1 MSRLWWVSDK
11 GTDDGAGPH
20 TDWGALT
27 ILATDNER
35 GLQICVGS
43 TWIDVDPRPGMF
55 VVNLGDMVDRCA
67 FLPPCRVSH
76 QACMRTEC
84 YYIYYLRINF
94 GSTALVVH

>member
-1 MSRLWWVSDK
+1 MRR
-11 GTDDGAGPH
+11 AGPH

-67 FLPPCRVSH
+67 VFSLETDVKDFLSDVYGVFAHPTQRGRGGAKTSRCQWETPYR
-76 QACMRTEC
+76 
-84 YYIYYLRINF
+84 
-94 GSTALVVH
+94 